1 MSIRSLGF
9 IVLAL
14 IIVMMVVEQIKKWLD
29 RR

>member
-9 IVLAL
+9 IVLAVV
-14 IIVMMVVEQIKKWLD
+14 IVMMVVEQIKKWLD